1 MVSSLLY
8 YISFVTFVGSTVWT
22 LLVYKLLCI
31 KPTPRKYDKCVDK
44 CTIIYTTKASG
55 WSLITHPD
63 QTPRTCVWCILQF
76 NVFYFG
82 IRLYSKNIVLPP
94 LEFINFDKVEYFCNF
109 DPQKM
114 FILKLYFHILVLLL
128 NIFGIRLYSKKIQLP
143 PLDFINIENVEG
155 VCNFDPPPTP
165 KNKNK
170 RKIYWNF
177 ILVLG
182 YIQRKFYYHH
192 VNSLILKKKVKSLH
206 FWPQN

>member
-1 MVSSLLY
+1 MKTNCLIFNNKPYCIYRTLGHMTSYRKVKLKDSGNKMVSSLLY

-128 NIFGIRLYSKKIQLP
+128 NIFWY
-143 PLDFINIENVEG
+143 
-155 VCNFDPPPTP
+155 
-165 KNKNK
+165 
-170 RKIYWNF
+170 
-177 ILVLG
+177 
-182 YIQRKFYYHH
+182 
-192 VNSLILKKKVKSLH
+192 
-206 FWPQN
+206 